1 MAESLVF
8 LGLTFGAVVGFP
20 VLAIAWGVILLR
32 RDRAKVEAMGPD
44 QWGSQD
50 IDSRFRG

>member
-1 MAESLVF
+1 MAESVLF
-8 LGLTFGAVVGFP
+8 LGLTFGAVIGFP
-20 VLAIAWGVILLR
+20 VLAIAWGVILTR
-32 RDRAKVEAMGPD
+32 RDRARVDAMGPD